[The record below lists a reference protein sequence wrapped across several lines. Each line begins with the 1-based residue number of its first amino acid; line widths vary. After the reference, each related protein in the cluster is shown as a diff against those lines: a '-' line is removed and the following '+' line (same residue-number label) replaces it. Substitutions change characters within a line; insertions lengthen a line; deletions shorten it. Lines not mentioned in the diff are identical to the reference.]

1 MQTLLKLRLRNT
13 TSFMKN
19 RKEKHYFSQTG
30 PGGRKCACCSPAPG
44 PERKQFDRQA
54 KRRERQYWKKEA
66 EELMAKL
73 CPACKKEI
81 LVPSEEMRNKLN
93 GVYVCDSCYYS
104 ELGQWVEEH
113 PIRKP
118 GTRRGHGRCSKDC

>member
-1 MQTLLKLRLRNT
+1 
-13 TSFMKN
+13 
-19 RKEKHYFSQTG
+19 
-30 PGGRKCACCSPAPG
+30 
-44 PERKQFDRQA
+44 
-54 KRRERQYWKKEA
+54 
-66 EELMAKL
+66 MAKL